1 MKGAVILSK
10 DVSFFAA
17 FANEIGRTKM
27 EHILADRSIRILS
40 QDGNYLIVYDR
51 TDEGD
56 IFNEYDVPNEA
67 ASKGYVYAYL
77 AECRSEKMFC
87 DVLSSEDLSVDMLIC
102 DGDGTLYS
110 PSDLSPE
117 TIVL

>member
-10 DVSFFAA
+10 DASFFAA
-17 FANEIGRTKM
+17 FTNEIGRTEM
-27 EHILADRSIRILS
+27 EYILADRSIRIFS
-40 QDGNYLIVYDR
+40 PNGNYLIVYDR

-56 IFNEYDVPNEA
+56 IFNEYDVPDEA
-67 ASKGYVYAYL
+67 ISRGYVYAYL

-87 DVLSSEDLSVDMLIC
+87 DVLSSEELRVDMLIC
-102 DGDGTLYS
+102 DGNGTLYS
-110 PSDLSPE
+110 PNDLSAE